1 MAQVSRPIRFEDV
14 LDARDRIREF
24 LPPTALVNYSALDE
38 AVGAHVLVKHEEQ
51 NPTHSFKARNGLSVL
66 TALSVDERERGVVA
80 ATRGNHGLGLA
91 WAGRQLAVPVTIC
104 VPLGNSETKNA
115 MIRDLGAE
123 LVEEGADYDESVTVM
138 NRLVHERGL
147 RAVHSTNEPLVIA
160 GAGTLTLEIVEDAKE
175 LDAIVLAVGGGSQSV
190 GALTVVRELRPQVQV
205 YGVQAAAA
213 SAIHDSWHV
222 KRPLT
227 RPSADTFA
235 DGLAT
240 RMTYEM
246 TFPALCEG
254 LTDFVAVT
262 ETEIADAIRLL
273 HEKAQTTAEGAG
285 AAGLAGLLRL
295 GPRLAGKNVAIVVSG
310 SNIDDELLRR
320 VLDGSL

>member
-1 MAQVSRPIRFEDV
+1 MGARV
-14 LDARDRIREF
+14 L
-24 LPPTALVNYSALDE
+24 L
-38 AVGAHVLVKHEEQ
+38 KHEEQ

-66 TALSVDERERGVVA
+66 TARNPDARERGVVA

-123 LVEEGADYDESVTVM
+123 LVEEGADYDESVAVM
-138 NRLVHERGL
+138 NRLVSARGL
-147 RAVHSTNEPLVIA
+147 HAVHSTNEPLAIA
-160 GAGTLTLEIVEDAKE
+160 GAGTLTLEIVEDTDE

-190 GALTVVRELRPQVQV
+190 GALTVLRELRPNVQV

-213 SAIHDSWHV
+213 SAIHDSWHA

-227 RPSADTFA
+227 KPSADTFA

-262 ETEIADAIRLL
+262 EGEIADAIRLL
-273 HEKAQTTAEGAG
+273 HATAQTTAEGAG
-285 AAGLAGLLRL
+285 AAGLAGLRRL
-295 GPRLAGKNVAIVVSG
+295 GPRLAGKNVAVVVSG
-310 SNIDDELLRR
+310 SNIDGELLRR
-320 VLDGSL
+320 VLGGSI